1 MTELAGVMVGNYFL
15 LERLE
20 SQGMIEMYRAR
31 PTTRGGCDALV
42 RMYHP
47 PFPDSTGFSEH
58 FMQEAGKVWRCR
70 HEHIQPLVEFGA
82 GGDLLYTVTELTE
95 HESLEQFV
103 TRWELEHPGQALPVP
118 LVMRWTTQLCAA
130 LQTAHE
136 QGIAHGNVQ
145 MSSILVMRED
155 ELLLT
160 NFGMRH
166 IQPEPGLALAE
177 HGNSIYAAPERSIGV
192 VTQAGDIYAMGVLL
206 YRLFAGRFPYEG
218 EDTGEIALLHT
229 DEPIPSLREFRAEIP
244 EAVEMVVRVA
254 LAKMPAARFPSAES
268 LAKALLAALVKD
280 EQPVISPAQKTI
292 LPRRRVQ
299 GKAGQARSAWAHV
312 LTLTSVLV
320 VLSMLVGVLVFFA
333 AAPFHLE
340 DVPLLP
346 FGPLSHAGGVFPGTG
361 AGLTP
366 TTGTTPVAPNTP
378 ASQSGASGTPVS
390 TKSGHGHNP
399 SPTHQQGTPTDS
411 DSPTVTATGMPIT
424 PVPTQTGT
432 TTPPIIFTCSTGS
445 LSLDGSPYFES
456 TLSQVNQD
464 YLAGCPG
471 LSLTLRADGLRA
483 INMAQ
488 NGQIDAA
495 YAEETAK
502 ASRGLVDH
510 PVAALLFTL
519 ISSPDVGINGLSSE
533 QIQDIYA
540 GHITN
545 WSQVGGPDEA
555 ITLLYPPAGAPINA
569 IFRAY
574 VLNGASL
581 AAHGYRMKRD
591 NPSLVV
597 QAVSRLKGALGYVP
611 LADASQQH
619 VQALSIDGNFPS
631 AQAVASNAYPFWSIE
646 HFYTSGSG
654 TPQMQAFLQFLL
666 SQQENGMLLNRGAI
680 PVAMLSTGTLLSHLP
695 GPEY

>member
-1 MTELAGVMVGNYFL
+1 MTELAGAMVGNYFL
-15 LERLE
+15 LECLE
-20 SQGMIEMYRAR
+20 SQGMVETYRAR

-82 GGDLLYTVTELTE
+82 GGDLLYCVTELTGY
-95 HESLEQFV
+95 ESLEQFV
-103 TRWELEHPGQALPVP
+103 TRWEQEHPGHSLPVP

-136 QGIAHGNVQ
+136 QGIVHGNVQ
-145 MSSILVMRED
+145 MSSILVERED

-160 NFGMRH
+160 DFGMQH
-166 IQPEPGLALAE
+166 IQPEPGLALAG
-177 HGNSIYAAPERSIGV
+177 HSSPAYAAPEQSVGV
-192 VTQAGDIYAMGVLL
+192 VTQVGDIYAMGVVLF
-206 YRLFAGRFPYEG
+206 RLFTGRFPYEG
-218 EDTGEIALLHT
+218 VDAGEVALLHT
-229 DEPIPSLREFRAEIP
+229 NEPIPSLREFRPEIP

-254 LAKMPAARFPSAES
+254 LAKTPAARFPSAS
-268 LAKALLAALVKD
+268 ALAKALLAALVKD
-280 EQPVISPAQKTI
+280 EQPVISPVQKTI
-292 LPRRRVQ
+292 QPRRRVQ
-299 GKAGQARSAWAHV
+299 GRAGQARSAWAHI

-340 DVPLLP
+340 DIPLLP
-346 FGPLSHAGGVFPGTG
+346 FGPLSHSGGVFPGTG
-361 AGLTP
+361 AGVTP
-366 TTGTTPVAPNTP
+366 TTGTAPVAPDTP
-378 ASQSGASGTPVS
+378 GSSSASPVS
-390 TKSGHGHNP
+390 TNSDHSHQP
-399 SPTHQQGTPTDS
+399 SPTHQHGTPTLGN
-411 DSPTVTATGMPIT
+411 SPTVTATGMPIT
-424 PVPTQTGT
+424 PVPTEMGT
-432 TTPPIIFTCSTGS
+432 TTPPIVFTCSTGS

-456 TLSQVNQD
+456 VLSQVNQD

-488 NGQIDAA
+488 NGRIDAA

-519 ISSPDVGINGLSSE
+519 IASPDVGIGGLSSE

-545 WSQVGGPDEA
+545 WSQVGGRDES

-569 IFRAY
+569 IFRSY
-574 VLNGASL
+574 VLNGASM
-581 AAHGYRMKRD
+581 AARGYRLKQD
-591 NPSLVV
+591 NPSQVV
-597 QAVSRLKGALGYVP
+597 QTVSRMQGVLSYVP

-619 VQALSIDGNFPS
+619 VQVLSIDGNAAS
-631 AQAVASNAYPFWSIE
+631 AQSVASNAYPFWSIE
-646 HFYTSGSG
+646 HIYTSGNG
-654 TPQMQAFLQFLL
+654 TQQAQAFLQFIL
-666 SQQENGMLLNRGAI
+666 SQHEHNTLLNKGAVPI
-680 PVAMLSTGTLLSHLP
+680 AIISTGTLLSHLP